1 MIRPVPLKK
10 GDKVALVGLSSP
22 SLEERIEPAIKSIE
36 ELGLIP
42 VLGESIKC
50 RHGYLSGS
58 DKVRADDINKMF
70 ADKSIRGIFAMRG
83 GYGCARILNMIDY
96 KIIKKNPK
104 VFVGYSDVTALHNV
118 INEKCRLI
126 TFHGPMP
133 ATELYKGID
142 EYSMKSYIDN
152 IFCGNACRKLCNPE
166 NYEMKTLTGGNAKGI
181 LIGGNLTL
189 VAASMGTPY
198 EVDTKGK
205 ILFLEDIGEYP
216 FRIDRMLTQL
226 KQCNKFKD
234 AEGIILGAWTDCN
247 ATDPD
252 KSLSLMEIFQEIL
265 VPENKPIIYNA
276 CFGHC
281 LPTMTIPMG
290 AKISMDADTKEILI
304 LD

>member
-1 MIRPVPLKK
+1 MIRPEPLKK
-10 GDKVALVGLSSP
+10 GDRVGIVGISSP
-22 SLEERIEPAIKSIE
+22 SLEERIEPAIKAIE
-36 ELGLIP
+36 DLGLIP
-42 VLGESIKC
+42 VIGESVKC
-50 RHGYLSGS
+50 KHGYLSGS
-58 DKVRADDINKMF
+58 DALRALDLNKMF
-70 ADKSIRGIFAMRG
+70 ADKSIKGIFAMRG

-104 VFVGYSDVTALHNV
+104 VFIGYSDVTALHNV
-118 INEKCRLI
+118 INKKCKLI

-133 ATELYKGID
+133 ATELYKGLD
-142 EYSMKSYIDN
+142 DYSMKFYIDN
-152 IFCGNACRKLCNPE
+152 IFSNCSCKRLYNPE
-166 NYEMKTLTGGNAKGI
+166 NYEMKMLVGGKAEGTLV
-181 LIGGNLTL
+181 GGNLTL

-226 KQCNKFKD
+226 KQCNKFKE
-234 AEGIILGAWTDCN
+234 AEGIILGAWTDCK
-247 ATDPD
+247 ATDPE
-252 KSLSLMEIFQEIL
+252 KSLSLMEIFKEIL
-265 VPENKPIIYNA
+265 VPENKPIIYDV

-290 AKISMDADTKEILI
+290 AKVSMNADTKEILI

>member
-152 IFCGNACRKLCNPE
+152 IFCGRMKKTNIICKLDVLRE
-166 NYEMKTLTGGNAKGI
+166 SFI
-181 LIGGNLTL
+181 
-189 VAASMGTPY
+189 
-198 EVDTKGK
+198 
-205 ILFLEDIGEYP
+205 
-216 FRIDRMLTQL
+216 
-226 KQCNKFKD
+226 
-234 AEGIILGAWTDCN
+234 
-247 ATDPD
+247 
-252 KSLSLMEIFQEIL
+252 
-265 VPENKPIIYNA
+265 
-276 CFGHC
+276 
-281 LPTMTIPMG
+281 
-290 AKISMDADTKEILI
+290 
-304 LD
+304 